1 MPITKLLAL
10 NRGEIAI
17 RIFRAANELKIRT
30 AAVYSDEDRLS
41 LHRFKADEAYLIGEG
56 KGPVQAYLDVEG
68 IVALARERGVDAIH
82 PGYGFLSENPALPR
96 ACAGA
101 GITFI
106 GPNADLLDLLGDKTA
121 ARRLAQKAGLPVVP
135 GTEEPVTQQDDAQKI
150 ADKIGYPLIV
160 KAAFGGGGRGMRV
173 VQSAQVLQAG
183 LQEARAEAGASFGN
197 DAVFLERY
205 IRRARHVEVQILA
218 DKRGNILHLHE
229 RDCSVQRRNQKVVE
243 VAPAVNLDP
252 KIRTG
257 LAEAA
262 VALAREAKYFSAAT
276 VEFLVDADTGAWYF
290 IEVNPRVQ
298 VEHTVTEMVTG
309 IDIVQSQIQIAQG
322 FELHGPE
329 MNLPRQKDISLNGY
343 ALQCRVTTEDPANGF
358 LPDYGKIQTY
368 RSPAGF
374 GIRLDG
380 ASAYGGAVI
389 TPFYDSLLVKV
400 TAWGRE
406 FPQACRRMDRS
417 LREFRIRGVKTNIPF
432 LVNVVNHPQFQE
444 GGVTTSFLAETP
456 ELFQFAPQKDRATRL
471 LRYLGE
477 IIVNGNPEVANKPRP
492 QLIRPA
498 PVPAH
503 IPSDAPPGTRQL
515 LKELGPQKFAEWTKS
530 QKQLLITDTTFR
542 DAHQSL
548 MATRVRTYD
557 LVAISNFVAHKLHNL
572 YSLEMWGG
580 ATFDVAMRFLL
591 EDPWIRLQ
599 LLRQAI
605 PNICFQMLFRS
616 SNGVGYSAYPDNAV
630 KAFILESAR
639 QGIDIFR
646 VFDALNWL
654 PNMQL
659 SVETIRDK
667 TDKVCEA
674 AICYTGDIL
683 DPKREK
689 YPLQYYIRLAKE
701 LEKIGAHILCI
712 KDMGGLC
719 KPYAAS
725 RLFSALRD
733 EIGLPIHFHT
743 HDTSGVNAASILKAS
758 EAGVHAADAAI
769 ASMSGTTSQP
779 NLNSI
784 VAALKHTD
792 RDTGLDLDALNACA
806 DYWET
811 VRTWYRPF
819 DNAPPAG
826 TAEVYQ
832 HEMPG
837 GQYTNLREQAE
848 SMGLGGRWQEIART
862 YAELN
867 FAFGDIVK
875 VTPSSKVV
883 GDCAIFLVSHDMTV
897 KDLEKLGPN
906 HNLTLP
912 NSVVEMFAGALGEP
926 EGGWPPK
933 LQAVILRGA
942 KPATGRPGEHVA
954 PVDMEKARKEIE
966 KKTEENINT
975 ADLMSYLMYPDVF
988 LKFAVARMAYG
999 NLEVLPTLQFFYG
1012 LQQGQEI
1019 TVDLEPGKTL
1029 VVKLLSMSDAHP
1041 DGTRTIFFELNGQP
1055 REVTVRDNSL
1065 QAKVQARPKADPSVP
1080 GQVGS
1085 PIPGAI
1091 SSIVVELGEEVKK
1104 GDRLLVLEAMKM
1116 QSTVYAPVDG
1126 KVAKRLANVGDKV
1139 EAKDLLLV
1147 LE

>member
-1 MPITKLLAL
+1 
-10 NRGEIAI
+10 
-17 RIFRAANELKIRT
+17 LKIRT
-30 AAVYSDEDRLS
+30 VAVYSDEDRLS

-56 KGPVQAYLDVEG
+56 KGPVQAYLDVDG
-68 IVALARERGVDAIH
+68 IVALAKEHGVDAIH

-96 ACAGA
+96 ACAAA

-106 GPNADLLDLLGDKTA
+106 GPSADLLDLLGDKTA
-121 ARRLAQKAGLPVVP
+121 ARRLAQKAGLPVIP
-135 GTEEPVTQQDDAQKI
+135 GTEDPVTKTDDAHAI
-150 ADKIGYPLIV
+150 AEKIGYPLMV
-160 KAAFGGGGRGMRV
+160 KAAFGGGGRGMRIA
-173 VQSAQVLQAG
+173 QSAQTLQAS

-205 IRRARHVEVQILA
+205 IRRARHIEVQILA
-218 DKRGNILHLHE
+218 DQHGNVLHLHE

-252 KIRTG
+252 RIREG
-257 LAEAA
+257 LANAA
-262 VALAREAKYFSAAT
+262 VALARESKYYSAAT
-276 VEFLVDADTGAWYF
+276 VEFLVDADTGAYYF

-309 IDIVQSQIQIAQG
+309 IDIVQSQIQIAEG
-322 FELHGPE
+322 LDLHGPE
-329 MNLPRQKDISLNGY
+329 MNLPHQDEILLHGY

-400 TAWGRE
+400 TAWARE
-406 FPQACRRMDRS
+406 FPQACRRMDRC

-432 LVNVVNHPQFQE
+432 LVNVVGHPQFQA

-456 ELFQFAPQKDRATRL
+456 ELFKFAPLKDRATKL
-471 LRYLGE
+471 LSYLGE
-477 IIVNGNPEVANKPRP
+477 VVVNGNPEVAGKPKSSV
-492 QLIRPA
+492 IRPA
-498 PVPAH
+498 PVPRH
-503 IPSDAPPGTRQL
+503 IAGQPPAGTRQML
-515 LKELGPQKFAEWTKS
+515 DQLGPEKFAEWTRS
-530 QKQLLITDTTFR
+530 QKRLLITDTTFR

-557 LVAISNFVAHKLHNL
+557 MAVISNFVAHKLHNL

-580 ATFDVAMRFLL
+580 ATFDVALRFLL
-591 EDPWIRLQ
+591 EDPWEQLQ
-599 LLRQAI
+599 ILREAI
-605 PNICFQMLFRS
+605 PNICFQMLLRA
-616 SNGVGYSAYPDNAV
+616 SNAVGYSAYPDNV
-630 KAFILESAR
+630 VEQFILESAV

-646 VFDALNWL
+646 VFDSLNWL

-659 SVETIRDK
+659 PIEAVRK
-667 TDKVCEA
+667 TNKICEA
-674 AICYTGDIL
+674 AICYTGDLL

-701 LEKIGAHILCI
+701 LEKMGAHILCI
-712 KDMGGLC
+712 KDMAGVC
-719 KPYAAS
+719 KPYAAL
-725 RLFSALRD
+725 RLFTALR
-733 EIGLPIHFHT
+733 EEVGLPLHFHT
-743 HDTSGVNAASILKAS
+743 HDTSGLNAASILKAS
-758 EAGVHAADAAI
+758 EAGVHAADGAI

-779 NLNSI
+779 NLNSV
-784 VAALKHTD
+784 VAALQHTE

-826 TAEVYQ
+826 TAEVYI

-848 SMGLGGRWQEIART
+848 SMGLGARWQEIAHT
-862 YAELN
+862 YAEVN

-875 VTPSSKVV
+875 VTPSSKAV
-883 GDCAIFLVSHDMTV
+883 GDLAIFLVSHDMTV
-897 KDLEKLGPN
+897 ADLERLGPD

-912 NSVVEMFAGALGEP
+912 NSVVEMFAGSLGEP
-926 EGGWPPK
+926 EGGWPSK
-933 LQAVILRGA
+933 IQSVILRGA
-942 KPATGRPGEHVA
+942 KPQSGRPGAHLA
-954 PVDMEKARKEIE
+954 PVDFEKTKATIE
-966 KKTEENINT
+966 KKTEQKISDT
-975 ADLMSYLMYPDVF
+975 DLLSYLMYPDVF
-988 LKFAVARMAYG
+988 LKFAKARSSYG
-999 NLEVLPTLQFFYG
+999 NMEILPTPQFFYG
-1012 LQQGQEI
+1012 VEQGQEI
-1019 TVDLEPGKTL
+1019 AVELEPGKTL
-1029 VVKLLSMSDAHP
+1029 VVKLLTVSDPHP
-1041 DGTRTIFFELNGQP
+1041 EGTRTIFFELNGQP
-1055 REVTVRDNSL
+1055 REVTIRDAAL
-1065 QAKVQARPKADPSVP
+1065 RATVQTRPKADPSEP

-1091 SSIVVELGEEVKK
+1091 SSIAVDVGEQVKK

-1126 KVAKRLANVGDKV
+1126 KVVKKLANVGDKV

-1147 LE
+1147 IE